1 VNWQHFLP
9 IIGGPI
15 ALSDYVE
22 DYQEG
27 EIELWQLAG
36 LTGGLVGIY
45 LWETHHVIRI
55 AMLTPLESNYLL
67 ARGMMT
73 KKALWE
79 KGIVPAFR
87 FATSASTA
95 GAAALAVP
103 FVVAAAANKS
113 VIEAAPEEEQ
123 KGLWQM
129 FSSALTGGFGV
140 GSGLNL

>member
-1 VNWQHFLP
+1 MNWQHFLP

-15 ALSDYVE
+15 AFSDYLA

-27 EIELWQLAG
+27 EIELWQLTG
-36 LTGGLVGIY
+36 LTGGLVGIH
-45 LWETHHVIRI
+45 LWETHHVLRI
-55 AMLTPLESNYLL
+55 ASLTPLESNYLL

-87 FATSASTA
+87 FATSSSTVA
-95 GAAALAVP
+95 AAALAVP
-103 FVVAAAANKS
+103 FTVLAEANRS
-113 VIEAAPEEEQ
+113 VIEDSPEEEQ

-129 FSSALTGGFGV
+129 FSSGLTGTFGI

>member
-1 VNWQHFLP
+1 L
-9 IIGGPI
+9 
-15 ALSDYVE
+15 A

-27 EIELWQLAG
+27 EIELWQLTG
-36 LTGGLVGIY
+36 LTAGLVGIH
-45 LWETHHVIRI
+45 LWETHHVLRI

-87 FATSASTA
+87 IATSSSTV
-95 GAAALAVP
+95 GGAALAVP
-103 FVVAAAANKS
+103 FTVLAEANRS
-113 VIEAAPEEEQ
+113 VIEDSPEEEQ

-129 FSSALTGGFGV
+129 FSSGLTGTFGI

>member
-1 VNWQHFLP
+1 MNWQHFLP

-15 ALSDYVE
+15 ALSDYLA

-36 LTGGLVGIY
+36 LTGGLVAIH
-45 LWETHHVIRI
+45 LWETHHVLRI
-55 AMLTPLESNYLL
+55 AMLTPLESNYIL

-79 KGIVPAFR
+79 KGIVPAYR
-87 FATSASTA
+87 IATSASTA

-103 FVVAAAANKS
+103 FTVLAEANRS
-113 VIEAAPEEEQ
+113 VIEDAPEEEQ

-129 FSSALTGGFGV
+129 FSSGLTGTFGI